1 VTDRYD
7 DSVGQPPEEHHEF
20 PILGRGYF
28 LGGRASTTIKNLLSA
43 AGVED
48 AVIQRATVA
57 TYEAEMNV
65 VLHATS
71 GVVELDILTDRVV
84 VKLHDRGPGIA
95 DLELAMTQGWSTATS
110 EARGLGFGAGMGLP
124 NIKAQTD
131 DMQIESEPGQGVRLT
146 LLFLRPEASES
157 GRPA

>member
-1 VTDRYD
+1 MKDERRAAVDP
-7 DSVGQPPEEHHEF
+7 SPGEHHEF

-28 LGGRASTTIKNLLSA
+28 LGGRASTTIKNLLAA
-43 AGVED
+43 AGVEET
-48 AVIQRATVA
+48 VIAHATVA

-71 GVVELDILTDRVV
+71 GVVELDILPDRVV
-84 VKLHDRGPGIA
+84 VRLHDRGPGIA

-131 DMQIESEPGQGVRLT
+131 DMQIESQPGQGVRLT
-146 LLFLRPEASES
+146 LTFLRPGATES
-157 GRPA
+157 RRAT

>member
-1 VTDRYD
+1 MNK
-7 DSVGQPPEEHHEF
+7 GEHTAGEAPLEHQEF

-28 LGGRASTTIKNLLSA
+28 LGGRASTTIKSLLAA
-43 AGVED
+43 AGVEET
-48 AVIQRATVA
+48 VIQRAAVA

-71 GVVELDILTDRVV
+71 GVVELDIFADRVV
-84 VKLHDRGPGIA
+84 VSLRDRGPGIA

-131 DMQIESEPGQGVRLT
+131 DMQIDSRPGQGVRLILT
-146 LLFLRPEASES
+146 FLRPGASEP
-157 GRPA
+157 RRATQ

>member
-1 VTDRYD
+1 MDL
-7 DSVGQPPEEHHEF
+7 PPLEHHEF

-28 LGGRASTTIKNLLSA
+28 LGGRASTTIKNLLAA

-71 GVVELDILTDRVV
+71 GVVELDIFADRVL

-95 DLELAMTQGWSTATS
+95 DLELAMTQGWSTASS

-131 DMQIESEPGQGVRLT
+131 DMQIESRPGQGVRLT
-146 LLFLRPEASES
+146 LTFLRPGATDSRR
-157 GRPA
+157 GTR